1 MEGIRHRQGNHLH
14 PGTVHAS
21 QILKAF
27 IILRQ
32 SAVMGRGRIRFHD
45 GDYGIP
51 AHKTHHVVNMAVRI
65 IPFNAGT
72 EPENGSDA
80 QHALQFLLNHGPA
93 PIRIAVGIQQHGL
106 RRHQQAVP
114 IALNRPPFQN
124 QGRTAHGKPQR
135 RPNQGGNAVVQ
146 VPRGKFAAPRIKLP
160 IRQHQRT
167 VLHILDENG
176 AVVPAPYVVGRVVEQ
191 AELLLT
197 HSGGQHRLPD
207 AGMKGSCGIHAYKG
221 MRSNGSGGARTARQ
235 HPEAPIQRA
244 SVHRV
249 PCSWRYR
256 AVQLGWS

>member
-114 IALNRPPFQN
+114 IALNRPPSRIREELRTEAPAPPQS
-124 QGRTAHGKPQR
+124 GRER
-135 RPNQGGNAVVQ
+135 RCPGPTGQ
-146 VPRGKFAAPRIKLP
+146 FAAPRIKLP

-176 AVVPAPYVVGRVVEQ
+176 AVVPAPYVVWSVVEQ

-221 MRSNGSGGARTARQ
+221 MRSNGSG
-235 HPEAPIQRA
+235 HAPISLLQLVQPPCHKSLRWGQDSQTA
-244 SVHRV
+244 S
-249 PCSWRYR
+249 
-256 AVQLGWS
+256 